1 MIFKRRGLEK
11 IPLKN
16 CLCEKGCK
24 KRGEEEKKKMDIKIL
39 GETFGEL
46 YDSHKPERKQLAIDI
61 EGYSD

>member
-24 KRGEEEKKKMDIKIL
+24 KRGEEEKKKMYDLSSKFNECL
-39 GETFGEL
+39 GLTL
-46 YDSHKPERKQLAIDI
+46 
-61 EGYSD
+61 